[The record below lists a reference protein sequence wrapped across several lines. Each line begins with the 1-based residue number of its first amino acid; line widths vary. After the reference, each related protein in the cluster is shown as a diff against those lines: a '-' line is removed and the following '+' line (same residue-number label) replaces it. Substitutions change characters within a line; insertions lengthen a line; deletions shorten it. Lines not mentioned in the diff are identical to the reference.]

1 MRVNLMYG
9 ATLLII
15 CCVTATTAKTGY
27 GPGEQD
33 WGHVDVRT
41 GAHMFYW
48 LYYTTANVSAY
59 TERPLAIWLQGG
71 PGASSTGY
79 GNFEEL
85 GPLDLYGNYR
95 NFTWVKEM
103 NVLFID
109 NPVGS
114 GFSYVDRSRYLTK
127 TNNEIALDLVSLMKG
142 FYKRHPEFETVP
154 LHIFCESYGGKMAPE
169 FALEL
174 YYAVQRGEL
183 RSNLTSVVLGDPW
196 TSPID
201 SVLAWAP
208 LLLQMGIV
216 DQTGY
221 EEIAAA
227 ANKTADLVNREKWT
241 QATNQWGS
249 TQAVLLRESKGVDF
263 YNIEKPTNA
272 DSYSR
277 LLLRTNN
284 VQDLMYRTM
293 VKYDVDIDEDRDQIL
308 EDLMRGPVTEAL
320 NITSKVKWGAQSGIT
335 FTRLGTDFMKP
346 VIHIVEQLL
355 NSTDLKVG
363 VLSGHLD
370 LICATPGT
378 VNWIE
383 KMQWNNK
390 SDYEAAPRVGIN
402 VDHILE
408 GYEKSAGNFTMFWV
422 NRAGHMVPADNPAGM
437 SYILRKFTNFG

>member
-1 MRVNLMYG
+1 MRVELICT
-9 ATLLII
+9 AILLAI
-15 CCVTATTAKTGY
+15 CVTATTAKTGY

-33 WGHVDVRT
+33 WGYVDVRT

-48 LYYTTANVSAY
+48 LYYTTANVSKY

-95 NFTWVKEM
+95 NFTWVKDM

-114 GFSYVDRSRYLTK
+114 GYSYVDSVLYLTK
-127 TNNEIALDLVSLMKG
+127 NNNEIALDLVRLMKG
-142 FYKRHPEFETVP
+142 FYKQHPEFESVP

-174 YYAVQRGEL
+174 YYAIQRGEL
-183 RSNLTSVVLGDPW
+183 RSNLTSVALGDPW

-208 LLLQMGIV
+208 LLLQMGVV
-216 DQTGY
+216 DQGGHAK
-221 EEIAAA
+221 IAAA
-227 ANKTADLVNREKWT
+227 ANRTEDLINKGKWT
-241 QATNQWGS
+241 QATNQWGA
-249 TQAVLLRESKGVDF
+249 TQSVLLRESKGVDF
-263 YNIEKPTNA
+263 YNIETPTRGGAYANI
-272 DSYSR
+272 
-277 LLLRTNN
+277 LLRSNN
-284 VQDLMYRTM
+284 IKDLMYRTM
-293 VKYDVDIDEDRDQIL
+293 VQYDIDIDEDRDQIL
-308 EDLMRGPVTEAL
+308 QDLMRGPVHQAL
-320 NITSKVKWGAQSGIT
+320 NISSKVRWGSQSDVT
-335 FTRLGTDFMKP
+335 FARLNTDFMKP
-346 VIHIVEQLL
+346 VIHIVEELL
-355 NSTDLKVG
+355 NNTTLQVG
-363 VLSGHLD
+363 VYSGQLD

-390 SDYEAAPRVGIN
+390 TSYEAAPRVGISVN
-402 VDHILE
+402 RILE
-408 GYEKSAGNFTMFWV
+408 GYEKSAGNFTMFWI

-437 SYILRKFTNFG
+437 GHILRKYTNYG

>member
-1 MRVNLMYG
+1 MKIVSML
-9 ATLLII
+9 AAVVAFAAI
-15 CCVTATTAKTGY
+15 TTVSAKTGY

-33 WGHVDVRT
+33 WGFVDVRT

-85 GPLDLYGNYR
+85 GPLDLYGEYR
-95 NFTWVKEM
+95 NWTWVKDM

-114 GFSYVDRSRYLTK
+114 GFSYVDNILQLTS
-127 TNNEIALDLVSLMKG
+127 TNNAIAKDLVAFMKG
-142 FYKRHPEFETVP
+142 FYELHPEFEDVP

-174 YYAVQRGEL
+174 YYAIQRGEL
-183 RSNLTSVVLGDPW
+183 KSNLKSVNLGDPW

-208 LLLQMGIV
+208 LLLNMGIV
-216 DQTGY
+216 DQDGY
-221 EEIAAA
+221 ENIMVA
-227 ANKTADLVNREKWT
+227 ANKTLELVEKEKWT
-241 QATNQWGS
+241 QATIQWS
-249 TQAVLLRESKGVDF
+249 NTQGVLLRESKGVDF
-263 YNIEKPTNA
+263 YNIEKPTRGDA
-272 DSYSR
+272 YTR
-277 LLLRTNN
+277 MLLKTNN
-284 VQDLMYRTM
+284 YKEQMYRTL
-293 VKYDVDIDEDRDQIL
+293 VKFDIDEDRDQIL
-308 EDLMRGPVTEAL
+308 ENLMRGPVSEAL
-320 NITSKVKWGAQSGIT
+320 GIPSKVKWGSQSGST
-335 FTRLGTDFMKP
+335 FSRQMGDFMKP
-346 VIHIVEQLL
+346 VIHIVNELL
-355 NSTDLKVG
+355 DHTPLRVSVF
-363 VLSGHLD
+363 SGQLD

-383 KMQWNNK
+383 KMRWSYRNEYLN
-390 SDYEAAPRVGIN
+390 APRLGIS
-402 VDHILE
+402 VDRVLE
-408 GYEKSAGNFTMFWV
+408 GYEKTVGNFSMFWI

-437 SYILRKFTNFG
+437 SHILKKITQYDKN